1 MNLDVEFSKKNWKFV
16 KNNFKI
22 CKKCVQ
28 VGKKCGKISK
38 DCLKSDHVYAFFA
51 NITKHMFYFEKLIS
65 DSKIVALL

>member
-1 MNLDVEFSKKNWKFV
+1 MNLDVEFSKKIGNLL
-16 KNNFKI
+16 KNIFKI

-38 DCLKSDHVYAFFA
+38 DCLKSGHVYALFA
-51 NITKHMFYFEKLIS
+51 SIAKRMFYFEKSIS